1 MQNQRKY
8 DATHGRVMVAELSK
22 LMDCV
27 REKSPLVHHIT
38 NYVTV
43 NDCANICICSGG
55 SPVMTDEVKDVQD
68 MSRIANAVVL
78 NMGTLNQ
85 RTVEAMLLAGN
96 VAKKN
101 GIPVVF
107 DAVGAGAT
115 PYRNEVAARIIEK
128 VKPEIL
134 KGNAG
139 EISFLAGVAGGVK
152 GVDSVSTAD
161 DIGGLVLGLARKYGC
176 IVVATGKKDYVSDG
190 KDVYVLMNG
199 SDYQGTVSGTG
210 CMLSSVIGAYIGANG
225 AKVCAV
231 MAAITAFNVAA
242 EHAES
247 VCKGPGSFKVSLF
260 DCLYNLDSMEMAK
273 EARIEKA

>member
-1 MQNQRKY
+1 
-8 DATHGRVMVAELSK
+8 MVDSVNMVSDLSK
-22 LMDCV
+22 YMDSV
-27 REKSPLVHHIT
+27 RAKCPLVHHIT

-55 SPVMTDEVKDVQD
+55 SPVMTDESKDVVD
-68 MSRIANAVVL
+68 MSRIAGAVVL

-85 RTVEAMLLAGN
+85 RTVESMLLAGD

-101 GIPVVF
+101 GIPVIF

-115 PYRNEVAARIIEK
+115 SYRNEVASLIINK

-139 EISFLAGVAGGVK
+139 EISFLAGVIGGVK
-152 GVDSVSTAD
+152 GVDSISTAD
-161 DIGGLVLGLARKYGC
+161 DIRDLVLGLARKYDC

-190 KDVYVLMNG
+190 KDVYVLTNG
-199 SDYQGTVSGTG
+199 SDYQGKVSGTG
-210 CMLSSVIGAYIGANG
+210 CMLSSVIGAYVGANG
-225 AKVCAV
+225 ADVMPV

-242 EHAES
+242 EHAEAQS
-247 VCKGPGSFKVSLF
+247 KGPGSFKASLM
-260 DCLYNLDSMEMAK
+260 DCLYNLESPDMDK
-273 EARIEKA
+273 EAKVQKV